1 MIMLCV
7 FMKVKNETLIVKN
20 VHKIVFVI

>member
-1 MIMLCV
+1 MLCV